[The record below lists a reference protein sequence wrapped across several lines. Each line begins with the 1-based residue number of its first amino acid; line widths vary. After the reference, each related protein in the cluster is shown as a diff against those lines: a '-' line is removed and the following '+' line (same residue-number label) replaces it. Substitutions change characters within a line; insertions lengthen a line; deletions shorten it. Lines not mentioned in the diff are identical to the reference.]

1 MVRVLPV
8 VLAGLLA
15 WGSSGVAHAVCAKG
29 RATGVRGDTVVVG
42 YSPGP
47 PFVTEK
53 RDGGVEGI
61 AIDLLRTLAEQ
72 EGWQLSFVELSPES
86 LRARLAA
93 CLLDVGVLG
102 VAVRT
107 SLIALGSANDPT
119 LEISQPYL
127 STVTTVI
134 VNEGDVS
141 HAPTGRSRAGH
152 FLRVAARGLVYGVAA
167 LALLA
172 VASWLLN
179 AFTGSMRSL
188 RLRRIDATVS
198 GPLAGLRWLLRSI
211 TGRVL
216 FAVWLVIG
224 IAIGATSAIGG
235 TLLDVSDSDDALSAL
250 VARAAHD
257 DQLIGERLPDGKAV
271 TCEGGEE
278 RACFRGFADG
288 TMSAIAGPREV
299 LCMHALAL
307 SLDDTVLRSDLE
319 IPEHFAYLLPPA
331 SPLRAHLDLALLRQ
345 HERSSVPTRP
355 VRCPGDG

>member
-1 MVRVLPV
+1 MVRVLPA

-15 WGSSGVAHAVCAKG
+15 WGSPGAADAACGKD
-29 RATGVRGDTVVVG
+29 RAIGVRGDTLVVG

-47 PFVTEK
+47 PFVIEK
-53 RDGGVEGI
+53 RGGGVEGI
-61 AIDLLRTLAEQ
+61 AIDLLRALAEH

-107 SLIALGSANDPT
+107 SLIALSSAKDPM
-119 LEISQPYL
+119 LEMSQPYL

-141 HAPTGRSRAGH
+141 HAPRGRSRVGH
-152 FLRVAARGLVYGVAA
+152 AVRVAARGLAYGVAA

-172 VASWLLN
+172 IASWLLN
-179 AFTGSMRSL
+179 AFTGSRRAL

-198 GPLAGLRWLLRSI
+198 GPLAGLRWLWRSI

-224 IAIGATSAIGG
+224 IAIGVTSAIGG
-235 TLLDVSDSDDALSAL
+235 TLLDVFDSDDALGAL
-250 VARAAHD
+250 VGLAAHED
-257 DQLIGERLPDGKAV
+257 VLYAERLPDGKQV
-271 TCEGGEE
+271 SCEGGEQ

-307 SLDDTVLRSDLE
+307 SLDDTVLRTDLE
-319 IPEHFAYLLPPA
+319 IPEHFAYLLPPGG
-331 SPLRAHLDLALLRQ
+331 SLRARLDLALLRH
-345 HERSSVPTRP
+345 HERSSVATRP
-355 VRCPGDG
+355 VRCPGDR

>member
-1 MVRVLPV
+1 MIRVLPV

-15 WGSSGVAHAVCAKG
+15 WGPRAAHAECA
-29 RATGVRGDTVVVG
+29 RTRPTGLRGDTLVVG

-61 AIDLLRTLAEQ
+61 AIDLLRVLAEQ
-72 EGWQLSFVELSPES
+72 EGWQLSFVELSPDS

-93 CLLDVGVLG
+93 CLLDIGVLG

-119 LEISQPYL
+119 LEMSQPYL

-141 HAPTGRSRAGH
+141 HAPTGHGRAGH
-152 FLRVAARGLVYGVAA
+152 VLRVAGRGLLYGAAA

-179 AFTGSMRSL
+179 AFTASRRSL
-188 RLRRIDATVS
+188 RLRRIDETVS
-198 GPLAGLRWLLRSI
+198 GPLAGLRWLWRSI

-224 IAIGATSAIGG
+224 AVLGVTSAIGG
-235 TLLDVSDSDDALSAL
+235 TLLDVFDSDDALGAL
-250 VARAAHD
+250 VTRAAHHD
-257 DQLIGERLPDGKAV
+257 VLYAERLPDGKHV
-271 TCEGGEE
+271 SCEGGEE

-288 TMSAIAGPREV
+288 TMSAIAGPREL

-307 SLDDTVLRSDLE
+307 SLDGTTLRGDLE
-319 IPEHFAYLLPPA
+319 IPEHYAYLLPPA
-331 SPLRAHLDLALLRQ
+331 SPLRAHLDLALLRE
-345 HERSSVPTRP
+345 HERSSVVTRP
-355 VRCPGDG
+355 ARCPGGG